1 MQTNN
6 QFNITEYPDKDIA
19 QYLYEYHKGIG
30 NAVSNSRLAY
40 KFQLDKRT
48 LRRIITKLINKCGV
62 PIGSS
67 SHHGIF
73 FISSDEECEIAKAE
87 LRSRIEELEIREA
100 NIDMNW
106 SNYKNYSNYKNE
118 IENKQLTLSGVG

>member
-1 MQTNN
+1 MNN
-6 QFNITEYPDKDIA
+6 QFNIPDPIENDIA
-19 QYLYEYHKGIG
+19 TYLYEYHKGIG

-40 KFQLDKRT
+40 KFQLDKRN

-87 LRSRIEELEIREA
+87 FRSRIEEFEIREA
-100 NIDMNW
+100 NIDINW
-106 SNYKNYSNYKNE
+106 SNYKNYSSYKNE
-118 IENKQLTLSGVG
+118 IENKQLQLI